1 MATLNV
7 ALATA
12 GLSAASGV
20 QLIASREQLDATL
33 PRGKGAVEPAADA
46 GSTSALRANPET
58 KASTAKELSPE
69 QRRQIAELARI
80 DREVRAHEAAHLRVG
95 AGVVTSGA
103 NFSYVY
109 GPDGKSYA
117 VAGEVGIDT
126 SPEEEPEAN
135 IDKGQ
140 RIQVVALAPAE
151 PSPQDYQIAAVG
163 ERIEQL
169 GYSGVAKQQALEQTE
184 KTITQSEDR
193 TRRSD
198 GAGNAGPASDAAGES
213 TRALLARSYPPA
225 PTNGKSGISLFA

>member
-1 MATLNV
+1 MAALNV
-7 ALATA
+7 TFAAA

-20 QLIASREQLDATL
+20 RLIASREQLDATL
-33 PRGKGAVEPAADA
+33 PRGKEVVEPVADA
-46 GSTSALRANPET
+46 GAAAPTE
-58 KASTAKELSPE
+58 KKELSPE
-69 QRRQIAELARI
+69 QRRQLAELARV

-95 AGVVTSGA
+95 AGIVTSGA

-140 RIQVVALAPAE
+140 RIQIVALAPAE
-151 PSPQDYQIAAVG
+151 PSPQDYRIAAVG

-169 GYSGVAKQQALEQTE
+169 GYSAVAKQQALEQAE
-184 KTITQSEDR
+184 KTTPQSDDWPR
-193 TRRSD
+193 PVGVAGHA
-198 GAGNAGPASDAAGES
+198 GASGNATGEVTRELLTGSDS
-213 TRALLARSYPPA
+213 PA
-225 PTNGKSGISLFA
+225 PTRSRPPISLFA